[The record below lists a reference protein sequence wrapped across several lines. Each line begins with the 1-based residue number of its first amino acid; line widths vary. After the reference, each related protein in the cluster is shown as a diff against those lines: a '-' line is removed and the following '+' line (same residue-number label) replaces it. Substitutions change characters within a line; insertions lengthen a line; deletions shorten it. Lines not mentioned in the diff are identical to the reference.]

1 MQAAFESTREY
12 AEKLDARDEL
22 REYSDHFYK
31 LKNTI
36 YMDGNSLGL
45 LSREAEESVNR
56 IMEEWKQLG
65 INGWLQPEIPWYSY
79 CERIAEMEAPL
90 AGAQADEMAITA
102 STTVNL
108 HALVRTFYRPT
119 GQRSVIL
126 MDELNFPS
134 DIYAVKSILTSLG
147 QNPETDLRLVN
158 SRDGRFLDE
167 QDIIAEMDSGVALAL
182 FPAVLYRSGQLL
194 NLNLLTHEAHE
205 RGIII
210 GFDCSHSIGAV
221 PHTFDQDSVDFAF
234 WCNYKYMNNG
244 PGGTAGLYV
253 NRRHLPARPAMA
265 GWWGYNKERQF
276 DMKLEFE
283 PAADAGAFHIGTPHL
298 LSTAPLEGSLKLYHA
313 AGIDALRQ
321 KSLHLTEYMIY
332 LIDTLVPHE
341 KSGYSIGTP
350 RDPGRRGGHV
360 AVEHDE
366 ALRINEALKKRGVV
380 PDFRFPNVIRLA
392 PVPLY
397 TGYLEVWQTVQHLK
411 EIVDKEEYLKFSKKR
426 GAVA

>member
-1 MQAAFESTREY
+1 MQTSFEPNRKY
-12 AEKLDARDEL
+12 AEQLDAQDEL
-22 REYSDHFYK
+22 RKFSDHFYK
-31 LKNTI
+31 LKDTI

-45 LSREAEESVNR
+45 LSREAEESVQR
-56 IMEEWKQLG
+56 VIEEWKQLG

-79 CERIAEMEAPL
+79 CEKIASMEAPL
-90 AGAQADEMAITA
+90 AGAEPDEMAITA

-108 HALVRTFYRPT
+108 HALVRTFYQPT
-119 GQRSVIL
+119 DKRSVIL

-134 DIYAVKSILTSLG
+134 DIYAVKSILASLG
-147 QNPETDLRLVN
+147 RNPDTDLRLVK
-158 SRDGRFLDE
+158 STDGRFLNE

-194 NLNLLTHEAHE
+194 NLNLLSRESHQ
-205 RGIII
+205 RGILI

-221 PHTFDQDSVDFAF
+221 PHSFDRDEVDFAF

-253 NRRHLPARPAMA
+253 NRKHLPARPAMA

-283 PAADAGAFHIGTPHL
+283 PAPDAGAFHIGTPHL
-298 LSTAPLEGSLKLYHA
+298 LSTAPLEGSLKLYNA
-313 AGIDALRQ
+313 AGIQNLRQ
-321 KSLHLTEYMIY
+321 KSLHLTDYMMY
-332 LIDTLVPHE
+332 LMDTLVPQE

-350 RDPGRRGGHV
+350 REPARRGGHI
-360 AVEHDE
+360 AVEHEE

-397 TGYLEVWQTVQHLK
+397 TSYLEVWQTVQHLK
-411 EIVDKEEYLKFSKKR
+411 EIVEHKEYQNFSKKR

>member
-1 MQAAFESTREY
+1 MPNTFKPTREY
-12 AEKLDARDEL
+12 AEQLDAEDEL
-22 REYSDHFYK
+22 STYGEHFYK
-31 LKNTI
+31 LKDTI

-45 LSREAEESVNR
+45 LSHEAEQSVHRVMN
-56 IMEEWKQLG
+56 EWKQLG
-65 INGWLQPEIPWYSY
+65 INGWLEPDTPWYTY
-79 CERIAEMEAPL
+79 PEKLAEMEAPL
-90 AGAQADEMAITA
+90 IGARPDEVAITA

-108 HALVRTFYRPT
+108 HALVRTFYTPT
-119 GQRSVIL
+119 GSRSVIL

-134 DIYAVKSILTSLG
+134 DIYAVKSILISLG
-147 QNPETDLRLVN
+147 RNPDTDLRLVK

-194 NLNLLTHEAHE
+194 NLNMLTREAHE
-205 RGIII
+205 RAIVI

-221 PHTFDQDSVDFAF
+221 PHAFDTDEVDFAF

-253 NRRHLPARPAMA
+253 NQKHLPTHPAMA

-276 DMKLEFE
+276 DMKLDFE
-283 PAADAGAFHIGTPHL
+283 AAPNAEAFHIGTPHL
-298 LSTAPLEGSLKLYHA
+298 LSTAPLEGSLKLYHT
-313 AGIDALRQ
+313 AGMAALRK
-321 KSLHLTEYMIY
+321 KSLHLTEYMMY
-332 LIDTLVPHE
+332 LLDTLVPE
-341 KSGYSIGTP
+341 QQSGYAIGTP
-350 RDPGRRGGHV
+350 RDSQRRGGHV
-360 AVEHDE
+360 AVEHEE
-366 ALRINEALKKRGVV
+366 ALRINAALKKRGVI

-397 TGYLEVWQTVQHLK
+397 TSYVEVWQTVRHLK
-411 EIVDKEEYLKFSKKR
+411 EIVELKEYLKFSKKR